1 MLTSGAPA
9 SFLNLYMSFI
19 KKALYH
25 CLKPTTPIERDIGVL
40 LVFDQYGALVGSP
53 NSDLQPDEERKARSA
68 PEERV
73 FLLHCLKMCII
84 HVAIGGLAKR
94 DCRKSFV
101 RKAVP

>member
-1 MLTSGAPA
+1 MTRSQQTPLNAML
-9 SFLNLYMSFI
+9 SF
-19 KKALYH
+19 
-25 CLKPTTPIERDIGVL
+25 VL
-40 LVFDQYGALVGSP
+40 FPPHGALVGSP
-53 NSDLQPDEERKARSA
+53 NSDLQPDERRKARSA

-84 HVAIGGLAKR
+84 HVTIGGLAKR

>member
-1 MLTSGAPA
+1 MRG
-9 SFLNLYMSFI
+9 
-19 KKALYH
+19 
-25 CLKPTTPIERDIGVL
+25 E
-40 LVFDQYGALVGSP
+40 
-53 NSDLQPDEERKARSA
+53 KARST

>member
-1 MLTSGAPA
+1 M
-9 SFLNLYMSFI
+9 
-19 KKALYH
+19 
-25 CLKPTTPIERDIGVL
+25 IG
-40 LVFDQYGALVGSP
+40 
-53 NSDLQPDEERKARSA
+53 EKARSA

-84 HVAIGGLAKR
+84 HVAIGGSAKR

>member
-1 MLTSGAPA
+1 MTRSQQTPLNAML
-9 SFLNLYMSFI
+9 SF
-19 KKALYH
+19 
-25 CLKPTTPIERDIGVL
+25 VL
-40 LVFDQYGALVGSP
+40 FPPHGALVGSP
-53 NSDLQPDEERKARSA
+53 KSDLQPDEERKARSA

-84 HVAIGGLAKR
+84 HVAIGGSAKR

>member
-1 MLTSGAPA
+1 
-9 SFLNLYMSFI
+9 MSFI
-19 KKALYH
+19 KKGAILM
-25 CLKPTTPIERDIGVL
+25 TRSRQTPLNAMLSFVL
-40 LVFDQYGALVGSP
+40 FPPHGALVGSP
-53 NSDLQPDEERKARSA
+53 NSDLQPEERRKARSA

-73 FLLHCLKMCII
+73 FLLHCPKMCII

>member
-1 MLTSGAPA
+1 MTRSQQTPLNAML
-9 SFLNLYMSFI
+9 SFI
-19 KKALYH
+19 LFPPH
-25 CLKPTTPIERDIGVL
+25 
-40 LVFDQYGALVGSP
+40 GALVGTRK
-53 NSDLQPDEERKARSA
+53 SDLQPDERRKARSA

-84 HVAIGGLAKR
+84 HVAIGGLDKS

>member
-1 MLTSGAPA
+1 
-9 SFLNLYMSFI
+9 MSFI
-19 KKALYH
+19 KNS
-25 CLKPTTPIERDIGVL
+25 KPTNPIERDVEFCL
-40 LVFDQYGALVGSP
+40 LPQHGALVGSQK
-53 NSDLQPDEERKARSA
+53 SDLQPDERRKARSA

-84 HVAIGGLAKR
+84 HVAIGGSAKR